1 MRDGDAGR
9 DVDRG
14 MGPMTALMKYIKA
27 RRADSNAKPQAPPCL
42 KIAGYNLILIGRDGD
57 VVWTGDWG
65 TGGTFEFRPRYSMW
79 VFCKFTN
86 HSNDEV
92 EISEYE
98 IELVSEEGLVV
109 ERFGSSFGDPVIV
122 LPGESKVFS
131 GQWRL

>member
-1 MRDGDAGR
+1 
-9 DVDRG
+9 
-14 MGPMTALMKYIKA
+14 MTALLKFIRP
-27 RRADSNAKPQAPPCL
+27 RRVDSDTTPQAPPCL
-42 KIAGYNLILIGRDGD
+42 RIAGYNLILMDPEGR
-57 VVWTGDWG
+57 VVWTREWD

-86 HSNDEV
+86 HSSHDV

-109 ERFGSSFGDPVIV
+109 ERFGRSFSDSVIV
-122 LPGESKVFS
+122 LPGQSEVFS